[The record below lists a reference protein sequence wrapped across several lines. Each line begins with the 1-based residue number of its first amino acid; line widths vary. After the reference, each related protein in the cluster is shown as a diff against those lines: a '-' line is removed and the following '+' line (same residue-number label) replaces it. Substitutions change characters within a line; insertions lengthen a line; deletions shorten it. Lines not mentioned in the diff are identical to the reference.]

1 MRVLSATWSWTS
13 LAHGYSL
20 ALGTRNSSVVLT
32 EILIRFAGSQSVFKR
47 FKYDVANS
55 TDQGLLN
62 SQLRNA
68 LRSSASPTHIQS
80 LLLRGA
86 DVNCVDSLDYTPL
99 LLALTAS
106 PSENMLDTVQLLCE
120 FGANVN
126 YSNGV
131 FFGETPLH
139 FAATLNEYALIEL
152 LFRYNGN
159 VHARNHAGYTPLH
172 VAAQNGNEA
181 SAIALFLCGAD
192 LNVQETYCGY
202 TPLHL
207 AVIGQFEHVVRA
219 TVSLGAR
226 INQSDNCGLTAI
238 DRCNSRE
245 IREFLIGAL
254 HPGMLSLQSVCLSI
268 VREKTR
274 KTSGVCGFDDLPLP
288 FTLKSRLKLQNGH

>member
-1 MRVLSATWSWTS
+1 MST
-13 LAHGYSL
+13 
-20 ALGTRNSSVVLT
+20 
-32 EILIRFAGSQSVFKR
+32 FAGSQSIFKR
-47 FKYDVANS
+47 FKNDAALS

-68 LRSSASPTHIQS
+68 LRSCAPSTHIQN
-80 LLLRGA
+80 LLFRGA
-86 DVNCVDSLDYTPL
+86 DVNCVDSLDYSPL

-106 PSENMLDTVQLLCE
+106 TVGKMLDTVQLLCE

-126 YSNGV
+126 YSSGV

-139 FAATLNEYALIEL
+139 FAATHNDYALIEL
-152 LFRYNGN
+152 LFRYNAN

-181 SAIALFLCGAD
+181 SVIALFLCGAD
-192 LNVQETYCGY
+192 LNAKENYCEY

-207 AVIGQFEHVVRA
+207 AVIGQFEQVVRA

-226 INQSDNCGLTAI
+226 INQSDNCGLTPI

-245 IREFLIGAL
+245 IRELLIDAL
-254 HPGMLSLQSVCLSI
+254 HPGMLSLESVCLSI

-274 KTSGVCGFDDLPLP
+274 KTSGVCGFDELPLP
-288 FTLKSRLKLQNGH
+288 FTLKRRLKLQNGH

>member
-1 MRVLSATWSWTS
+1 MKFLSP
-13 LAHGYSL
+13 
-20 ALGTRNSSVVLT
+20 
-32 EILIRFAGSQSVFKR
+32 FAGSQSIFKR
-47 FKYDVANS
+47 FKYDVAHS
-55 TDQGLLN
+55 TDQELLN

-68 LRSSASPTHIQS
+68 LRSSAPPTYIQN

-106 PSENMLDTVQLLCE
+106 PSENMLDTVHLLCE

-139 FAATLNEYALIEL
+139 FAATLNDYALIEL
-152 LFRYNGN
+152 LFRYNAN

-172 VAAQNGNEA
+172 VAAQSGNEA
-181 SAIALFLCGAD
+181 SATALFLCGAD

-226 INQSDNCGLTAI
+226 ISQSDNCGLTAI
-238 DRCNSRE
+238 DRCNSRDT
-245 IREFLIGAL
+245 REFLVGAL
-254 HPGMLSLQSVCLSI
+254 HPEMSSLQSVCLSI

-274 KTSGVCGFDDLPLP
+274 KSSGVCGFDDLPLP
-288 FTLKSRLKLQNGH
+288 FTMKRRLKLQNGLAAC